1 MDLVT
6 TLLVGALQVLVFALV
21 PFAWWLNA
29 SRPDGSF
36 WRFLGFRGSH
46 DGADPLVL
54 GATIIAAV
62 GFFGS
67 ALLSGIGTPAET
79 GGGYLGVLAVAF
91 VAVVQTA
98 LSEELFFRGFV
109 LRWLGEKR
117 PGPAIANLLQALA
130 CGLLRMAGHW
140 MFVDRA
146 LAPCLAALALGAGS
160 ALMVGWVRQ
169 RTGSLWLPWAAHGS
183 GNLVAGLIAMAGR

>member
-46 DGADPLVL
+46 DGTDPLVL
-54 GATIIAAV
+54 GASIVAAV

-67 ALLSGIGTPAET
+67 ALLSGMGTPTA
-79 GGGYLGVLAVAF
+79 GGSGYVGVVAVAF
-91 VAVVQTA
+91 VAVVQYA

-117 PGPAIANLLQALA
+117 PGPSIANVLQALA
-130 CGLLRMAGHW
+130 CGLLRMATHW
-140 MFVDRA
+140 VFVDRA
-146 LAPCLAALALGAGS
+146 LAPCLAAFALGAGS

-169 RTGSLWLPWAAHGS
+169 RTGSLWRSWAAHGS
-183 GNLVAGLIAMAGR
+183 GNLVAGLIAMANR